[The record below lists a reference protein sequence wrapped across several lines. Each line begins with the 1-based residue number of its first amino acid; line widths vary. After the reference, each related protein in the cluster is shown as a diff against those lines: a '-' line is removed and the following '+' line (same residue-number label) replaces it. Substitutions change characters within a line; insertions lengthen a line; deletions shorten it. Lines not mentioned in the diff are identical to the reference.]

1 MLTFVG
7 QALKKRAEEE
17 AAARAQD
24 EEGEDDEDEDEEG
37 EGEDKD
43 DAEDEVRG
51 RRRSLSSLIVV
62 PPYDVVAH
70 THAHAPELIVVVP
83 CDVVPAYDVGVAH
96 CRSLSQRLMT
106 LYLIPITRSSCQLL
120 PAVAHTHYLPSSPYG
135 SIRDSCGFSEMR
147 MGV

>member
-43 DAEDEVRG
+43 DAEDEVLRS
-51 RRRSLSSLIVV
+51 SLSELIVV
-62 PPYDVVAH
+62 SPYDVVAH
-70 THAHAPELIVVVP
+70 THHP
-83 CDVVPAYDVGVAH
+83 
-96 CRSLSQRLMT
+96 
-106 LYLIPITRSSCQLL
+106 
-120 PAVAHTHYLPSSPYG
+120 
-135 SIRDSCGFSEMR
+135 
-147 MGV
+147 